1 MGDSNKGLGVIEGAA
16 LVIIGI
22 FAVVVAFWIFGWLA
36 GVIWWAVKIAALSV
50 ILFLLVRWAYRRAVR

>member
-1 MGDSNKGLGVIEGAA
+1 M
-16 LVIIGI
+16 IIGI